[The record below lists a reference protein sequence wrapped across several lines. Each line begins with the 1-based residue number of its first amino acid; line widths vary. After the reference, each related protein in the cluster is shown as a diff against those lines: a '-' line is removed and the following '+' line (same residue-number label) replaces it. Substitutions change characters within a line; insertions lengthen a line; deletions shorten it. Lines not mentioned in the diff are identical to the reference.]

1 MVDSYPM
8 ATMAAPRAIS
18 VSEVLLR
25 REAAENAIADL
36 RLEGLAPSE
45 NVLAL
50 LNKFIQGELTGEEL
64 VGAVI
69 AR

>member
-1 MVDSYPM
+1 VVDSYSM
-8 ATMAAPRAIS
+8 ATVSAPRAIS

-50 LNKFIQGELTGEEL
+50 LNKFIQGELTEEEL